1 MADHWWLHLRVV
13 HASDSRDRRLQANQ
27 AKDYL
32 AENLLGFVYLT
43 ALGDIYHRILDNSGN
58 LLGIRVT
65 GEGEE
70 SL

>member
-1 MADHWWLHLRVV
+1 MADHWWFLLRVV
-13 HASDSRDRRLQANQ
+13 HASDWRDHRLQANQ

-58 LLGIRVT
+58 LLGIWIT